1 MSDSMWPHRWQ
12 PTRLPRPWDS
22 PGKNTG
28 VGCHFLLQ
36 CMKVK
41 SESEVAQSCLTLSD
55 PMDCSLPGSSVHGIF
70 QARVLEWGAIAFS
83 VHESEITGYDSRYI
97 TFSCE
102 YSRGL
107 QPWVYAPTTDAK
119 ERKVEQFY
127 DDLQDLLELTPKND
141 VLFIIRDWNAK
152 VGSQEIPGITGKLAL
167 EYKMKQG
174 KG

>member
-1 MSDSMWPHRWQ
+1 
-12 PTRLPRPWDS
+12 
-22 PGKNTG
+22 
-28 VGCHFLLQ
+28 
-36 CMKVK
+36 
-41 SESEVAQSCLTLSD
+41 
-55 PMDCSLPGSSVHGIF
+55 MDCSLPGSSVHGIF
-70 QARVLEWGAIAFS
+70 QARVLEWGAIVFS

-97 TFSCE
+97 TSSCE

-107 QPWVYAPTTDAK
+107 QPWVYAPTTNAE

-127 DDLQDLLELTPKND
+127 NDLQDLLELTPKND
-141 VLFIIRDWNAK
+141 VLFLLRDWNAK